1 MPGVLAPDPRP
12 VDTDLLHCFSSPWSA
27 AHPVGPMAH
36 GLPGGRGRPGHAGRA
51 GFPDAGVTSPGGRPA
66 AAGHPR
72 RRRRRTGRRRRRQA
86 EPGRAAGS
94 TAPCAPGGHGR
105 QPRPPP
111 TPRREHDKSGNLA
124 TPASQP
130 SSLPSCVIRLQ
141 PGPVG
146 PLLRGNGTNPGRR
159 GASPEGA
166 CRVECRCAAIRHP
179 KVLPGWLGCAVRRSD
194 PAAGPARRPRSG
206 WRGQSCA
213 LIGPGERLRGV
224 TAVRVGKASARNR
237 GFIKWDASACCGTG
251 EKGTP
256 FPSTGCRPCG
266 RWC

>member
-1 MPGVLAPDPRP
+1 MPGALAPDPRP

-36 GLPGGRGRPGHAGRA
+36 GSPGGRGRPGHAGRA
-51 GFPDAGVTSPGGRPA
+51 GFLDAGVTSPGGRPA

-72 RRRRRTGRRRRRQA
+72 RRRRRTGRRRLRQA

-94 TAPCAPGGHGR
+94 TAPCAPGGHSR

-141 PGPVG
+141 PGPCWPGSSGTVRTRAAVG
-146 PLLRGNGTNPGRR
+146 
-159 GASPEGA
+159 
-166 CRVECRCAAIRHP
+166 RHP
-179 KVLPGWLGCAVRRSD
+179 KVPAGWNVAARRSVTRRCYRAGWGAVSGD
-194 PAAGPARRPRSG
+194 QAQLAGPGRRPRCG
-206 WRGQSCA
+206 WRRRAC
-213 LIGPGERLRGV
+213 PG
-224 TAVRVGKASARNR
+224 
-237 GFIKWDASACCGTG
+237 CGSRA
-251 EKGTP
+251 
-256 FPSTGCRPCG
+256 F
-266 RWC
+266 

>member
-1 MPGVLAPDPRP
+1 MPGALAPDPRP

-36 GLPGGRGRPGHAGRA
+36 GSPGGRGRPGHAGRA
-51 GFPDAGVTSPGGRPA
+51 GFLDAGVTSPGGRPA

-72 RRRRRTGRRRRRQA
+72 RRRRRTGRRRLRQP

-94 TAPCAPGGHGR
+94 TAPLAPGGHGR

-141 PGPVG
+141 PGPCWPGSSGTVRTRAAVG
-146 PLLRGNGTNPGRR
+146 
-159 GASPEGA
+159 
-166 CRVECRCAAIRHP
+166 RHP
-179 KVLPGWLGCAVRRSD
+179 KVPAGWNVAARRSVTRRCYRAGWGAVSGD
-194 PAAGPARRPRSG
+194 QAQLAGPGRRPRCG
-206 WRGQSCA
+206 WRRRAC
-213 LIGPGERLRGV
+213 PG
-224 TAVRVGKASARNR
+224 
-237 GFIKWDASACCGTG
+237 CGSRA
-251 EKGTP
+251 
-256 FPSTGCRPCG
+256 F
-266 RWC
+266 

>member
-1 MPGVLAPDPRP
+1 MPGALAPDPRP

-36 GLPGGRGRPGHAGRA
+36 GRPGGRGRPGHAGRA
-51 GFPDAGVTSPGGRPA
+51 GFLDAGVTSPGGRPA

-72 RRRRRTGRRRRRQA
+72 RRRRRTGRRRLRQA

-94 TAPCAPGGHGR
+94 TAPGGHGR

-130 SSLPSCVIRLQ
+130 SSLPSCVIRLR

-146 PLLRGNGTNPGRR
+146 PALRERYEPGPSWGVTRRCLPGGMLLRGDP
-159 GASPEGA
+159 SPEGA
-166 CRVECRCAAIRHP
+166 TGPAGVRCQGIRPSCRACAAAAGSRGQAPLVSIRAPRPSRTRCRP
-179 KVLPGWLGCAVRRSD
+179 KV
-194 PAAGPARRPRSG
+194 
-206 WRGQSCA
+206 
-213 LIGPGERLRGV
+213 
-224 TAVRVGKASARNR
+224 
-237 GFIKWDASACCGTG
+237 
-251 EKGTP
+251 
-256 FPSTGCRPCG
+256 
-266 RWC
+266 

>member
-1 MPGVLAPDPRP
+1 MPGALAPDPRP

-36 GLPGGRGRPGHAGRA
+36 GLPRGRGRPGHAGRA
-51 GFPDAGVTSPGGRPA
+51 GFLDAGVTSPAGRPA

-86 EPGRAAGS
+86 EPGRPAGS

-111 TPRREHDKSGNLA
+111 APRREHDKSGNLA

-130 SSLPSCVIRLQ
+130 SSLPSCVIWLQ

-146 PLLRGNGTNPGRR
+146 PALLGTVRIP
-159 GASPEGA
+159 A
-166 CRVECRCAAIRHP
+166 CVGRHP
-179 KVLPGWLGCAVRRSD
+179 KVPAGWNVAARRSVTRRCYR
-194 PAAGPARRPRSG
+194 AGRGAVSG
-206 WRGQSCA
+206 DQAHVACA
-213 LIGPGERLRGV
+213 GYGLGAVGRAELAQDVGHVLFDRVERHHQV
-224 TAVRVGKASARNR
+224 VG
-237 GFIKWDASACCGTG
+237 DALV
-251 EKGTP
+251 
-256 FPSTGCRPCG
+256 
-266 RWC
+266 

>member
-1 MPGVLAPDPRP
+1 MPGALAPDPRP

-36 GLPGGRGRPGHAGRA
+36 GRPGGRGRPGHAGRA
-51 GFPDAGVTSPGGRPA
+51 GFLDAGVTSPGGRPA

-72 RRRRRTGRRRRRQA
+72 RRRRRTGRRRLRQA

-130 SSLPSCVIRLQ
+130 SSLPSCVIRLHPDLLAYRHLLACGQPAEDVQHGSQ
-141 PGPVG
+141 PGVRTSKAVLNGAQGLPLWFVEAHHHHVRGWGMGSAG
-146 PLLRGNGTNPGRR
+146 PGCMSLVKTVLRG
-159 GASPEGA
+159 
-166 CRVECRCAAIRHP
+166 
-179 KVLPGWLGCAVRRSD
+179 
-194 PAAGPARRPRSG
+194 
-206 WRGQSCA
+206 
-213 LIGPGERLRGV
+213 
-224 TAVRVGKASARNR
+224 
-237 GFIKWDASACCGTG
+237 
-251 EKGTP
+251 
-256 FPSTGCRPCG
+256 
-266 RWC
+266 